1 MGTVTAVPTTVAME
15 RIINK
20 ITIQTTM
27 TTTADTTG
35 QDTGPGSLRV
45 TTIHA
50 NAFWVI
56 GATTRDDRQKI
67 VELAETRSLES
78 AGDEAQ
84 NARAAL
90 TNPKGRLAQ
99 EVSWLP
105 GVAPKK
111 ASQAVASVAERGLAV
126 AYDEGL
132 PPLARANLTAAAFE
146 LVQDLVPHQM
156 AAFVIKLVELVEAID
171 PATTLL
177 DINEDRAVAGFPEV
191 LDEAAVETEL
201 GARRRAYKSAVK
213 GALDRMES
221 SHLVESML
229 LMVRQATDEG
239 RSPAPPLIDDLVD
252 TYALEVEP
260 ILSARTERITSEI
273 QSAIGFAPHGEAK
286 VSVAISAIEEMSRA
300 WCAIAKPIQLNA
312 RARGTTDQSSFGL
325 GAKIRSLGITLNN
338 EHNMI
343 DLAERTTALVRELFA
358 DLPELAEIAGIDA
371 EKLKELKQGAI
382 DARRQDEEW
391 ANSITFRSAV
401 GILFKDDL
409 SIGPEG
415 IQWKGRTYPLS
426 SITAVRWGGV
436 RKSVNGIPTGTDYK
450 IGLGTEGGSTLI
462 ELKNQATYTK
472 FLDCLWPAVC
482 VRLVV
487 EMTQAL
493 KGGKTLSFGGIEVS
507 DTHAHLVR
515 SKFFGRGDTV
525 TLDWGRINIWSA
537 NGKVFMASR
546 DDKKVSGTASYI
558 DHWNAHILEHVVRG
572 AFKKGVG
579 RLSDYLT

>member
-1 MGTVTAVPTTVAME
+1 MSTSP
-15 RIINK
+15 
-20 ITIQTTM
+20 
-27 TTTADTTG
+27 DTNW
-35 QDTGPGSLRV
+35 QDTRPESIRV
-45 TTIHA
+45 TSMHA

-56 GATTRDDRQKI
+56 GATTRDDRPKI
-67 VELAETRSLES
+67 VELAEARSLES
-78 AGDEAQ
+78 GSDEAQ
-84 NARAAL
+84 KARAAL
-90 TNPKGRLAQ
+90 TNPKRRLAQ

-111 ASQAVASVAERGLAV
+111 ASQAVASVEERGLAV

-146 LVQDLVPHQM
+146 LAQDLTPHQM
-156 AAFVIKLVELVEAID
+156 AALAIKLAELVEAID

-201 GARRRAYKSAVK
+201 GDRRTAYKSAIK

-221 SHLVESML
+221 SRLVESMV

-239 RSPAPPLIDDLVD
+239 RTPALPLIDDLVD
-252 TYALEVEP
+252 AYALEVEP
-260 ILSARTERITSEI
+260 ILSARAERIALEI
-273 QSAIGFAPHGEAK
+273 QSAIDFAPQGKAK
-286 VSVAISAIEEMSRA
+286 VSIAISSIEEMSRA
-300 WCAIAKPIQLNA
+300 WCAIAKPVQLNA
-312 RARGTTDQSSFGL
+312 KARGTTDQSSFGL

-338 EHNMI
+338 EHSMI
-343 DLAERTTALVRELFA
+343 ELAERTTALVRELFA

-371 EKLKELKQGAI
+371 EKLLEIKQSAI
-382 DARRQDEEW
+382 DTKRQEDEWES
-391 ANSITFRSAV
+391 SITFRSEV
-401 GILFKDDL
+401 GLLFKDAL

-415 IQWKGRTYPLS
+415 IQWKGRTFPLS
-426 SITAVRWGGV
+426 SITALRWGGV

-450 IGLGTEGGSTLI
+450 IGIGTENGSTLI
-462 ELKNQATYTK
+462 ELKRETTYTK
-472 FLDCLWPAVC
+472 FLDCLWRAVC
-482 VRLVV
+482 VRLIV

-493 KGGKTLSFGGIEVS
+493 KAGKTLSFGSIEVS

-515 SKFFGRGDTV
+515 SKLFGFGDPV
-525 TLDWGRINIWSA
+525 TLDWGHVHIWSA
-537 NGKVFMASR
+537 NGKVVMASR

-579 RLSDYLT
+579 KLSDYLT